1 MALKGTTAQER
12 AWNFFCAKG
21 LSHYA
26 VSGVMASIRA
36 ESGFNPRNLQNSC
49 EKKSGYTDETYTAA
63 VDNGIYGNFVRDSYG
78 YGYAQWPIGAEN
90 RIFSILPRR
99 KRSPS
104 EMKRCSW
111 NFCGRN

>member
-36 ESGFNPRNLQNSC
+36 ESGFNP
-49 EKKSGYTDETYTAA
+49 
-63 VDNGIYGNFVRDSYG
+63 GI
-78 YGYAQWPIGAEN
+78 Q
-90 RIFSILPRR
+90 
-99 KRSPS
+99 
-104 EMKRCSW
+104 MKHIPLR
-111 NFCGRN
+111 

>member
-36 ESGFNPRNLQNSC
+36 ESGFNPRNQQNSC
-49 EKKSGYTDETYTAA
+49 GKKE
-63 VDNGIYGNFVRDSYG
+63 
-78 YGYAQWPIGAEN
+78 
-90 RIFSILPRR
+90 RIHR
-99 KRSPS
+99 
-104 EMKRCSW
+104 
-111 NFCGRN
+111 

>member
-36 ESGFNPRNLQNSC
+36 ESGFNPHNLQNSC
-49 EKKSGYTDETYTAA
+49 EKKSGRLPFLPPPTLRIVCLSFLCNET
-63 VDNGIYGNFVRDSYG
+63 I
-78 YGYAQWPIGAEN
+78 
-90 RIFSILPRR
+90 
-99 KRSPS
+99 
-104 EMKRCSW
+104 
-111 NFCGRN
+111 

>member
-36 ESGFNPRNLQNSC
+36 ESGFNPRNLQ
-49 EKKSGYTDETYTAA
+49 TTAA
-63 VDNGIYGNFVRDSYG
+63 MGTLSGIPTAMGTHSG
-78 YGYAQWPIGAEN
+78 PIGAEN

-99 KRSPS
+99 KISPS
-104 EMKRCSW
+104 ETKRCSW